1 MCRRELNNAYNRYV
15 FSILE
20 MFSVGVGPSSSHTV
34 GPMRAACS
42 FVSSLKKSGS
52 LANVAHVS
60 VTLYGSLSLTG
71 LGHGTDRACV
81 AGLEGNLPDNVD
93 TDHML
98 TIRQEC
104 KKTGTLMLAGEHTI
118 AFDYDKDVIFEKWMR
133 MVVHPNGM
141 RFVATDSDGNKI
153 DEQVWYSIGG
163 GFIRQ
168 GCADDAMVGLHERV
182 TEQDEN
188 NASKN
193 GVSENN
199 SESNNAVSYTHLT
212 LPTKRIV

>member
-1 MCRRELNNAYNRYV
+1 
-15 FSILE
+15 

-104 KKTGTLMLAGEHTI
+104 KKTGTLTLAG
-118 AFDYDKDVIFEKWMR
+118 
-133 MVVHPNGM
+133 
-141 RFVATDSDGNKI
+141 
-153 DEQVWYSIGG
+153 
-163 GFIRQ
+163 
-168 GCADDAMVGLHERV
+168 
-182 TEQDEN
+182 
-188 NASKN
+188 
-193 GVSENN
+193 
-199 SESNNAVSYTHLT
+199 
-212 LPTKRIV
+212 

>member
-1 MCRRELNNAYNRYV
+1 
-15 FSILE
+15 
-20 MFSVGVGPSSSHTV
+20 
-34 GPMRAACS
+34 
-42 FVSSLKKSGS
+42 
-52 LANVAHVS
+52 
-60 VTLYGSLSLTG
+60 
-71 LGHGTDRACV
+71 
-81 AGLEGNLPDNVD
+81 
-93 TDHML
+93 
-98 TIRQEC
+98 
-104 KKTGTLMLAGEHTI
+104 
-118 AFDYDKDVIFEKWMR
+118 

-199 SESNNAVSYTHLT
+199 SESNNESISNNESNNGNSSDNTANSSNQ
-212 LPTKRIV
+212 TKDSTVPYPLLHATSL

>member
-71 LGHGTDRACV
+71 LV
-81 AGLEGNLPDNVD
+81 MVLIV
-93 TDHML
+93 
-98 TIRQEC
+98 
-104 KKTGTLMLAGEHTI
+104 LALQVLKE
-118 AFDYDKDVIFEKWMR
+118 IFQIM
-133 MVVHPNGM
+133 
-141 RFVATDSDGNKI
+141 
-153 DEQVWYSIGG
+153 
-163 GFIRQ
+163 
-168 GCADDAMVGLHERV
+168 
-182 TEQDEN
+182 
-188 NASKN
+188 
-193 GVSENN
+193 
-199 SESNNAVSYTHLT
+199 
-212 LPTKRIV
+212 